1 MEPVSAW
8 YWVIVAA
15 VVMAPCLVMSAVMK
29 KLGRSWQ
36 WALLWP
42 ALLFAF
48 YLYVV
53 ITYPR

>member
-1 MEPVSAW
+1 METASAW
-8 YWVIVAA
+8 YWAILAAIVVAPYLLIAA
-15 VVMAPCLVMSAVMK
+15 VLK
-29 KLGRSWQ
+29 KLGRSWR

-42 ALLFAF
+42 ALLVVF